1 MKRKMIIHDLSE
13 AEWSKLELDLE
24 NTIVI
29 PADGKYAP
37 CKGCFGCWLKTP
49 GKCVMKD
56 KLQNIATQIVSSDEL
71 IIISENCYGGYSSRV
86 KNVIDRSIATSLP
99 FFAFRNKQIHHARRY
114 PKKQIDLVVY
124 LYGDM
129 TEKENKLAEK
139 LITANGINAAYK
151 STKLHIVGKLEN
163 LKEMIS

>member
-13 AEWSKLELDLE
+13 DEWSKLELDLE
-24 NTIVI
+24 NTTVI

-56 KLQNIATQIVSSDEL
+56 KLQNIAAQIVSSDEL
-71 IIISENCYGGYSSRV
+71 IIVSENCYGGYSSRV

-129 TEKENKLAEK
+129 TEKEKKLAEK
-139 LITANGINAAYK
+139 LIVANGINAAYK

-163 LKEMIS
+163 LKEMIL

>member
-1 MKRKMIIHDLSE
+1 MKRRIIIHDLSE
-13 AEWSKLELDLE
+13 DEWSKLEFDLE

-129 TEKENKLAEK
+129 TEKEKKLAEK
-139 LITANGINAAYK
+139 LIVANGINAAYK

>member
-1 MKRKMIIHDLSE
+1 MKKRIVIHGLSE
-13 AEWSKLELDLE
+13 EQFNKLGLSLE
-24 NTIVI
+24 NSTVI
-29 PADGKYAP
+29 ASDGKYAP
-37 CKGCFGCWLKTP
+37 CRGCFGCWLKTP

-71 IIISENCYGGYSSRV
+71 MIISENCYGGYTSRV
-86 KNVIDRSIATSLP
+86 KNIIDRSIATSLP

-129 TEKENKLAEK
+129 TEKEKRLAEK
-139 LITANGINAAYK
+139 LVVDNGINAAYR

-163 LKEMIS
+163 LKEMIE

>member
-1 MKRKMIIHDLSE
+1 MKRRIIIHDLSE
-13 AEWSKLELDLE
+13 VEWSKLELDLE

-129 TEKENKLAEK
+129 TEKEKKLAEK
-139 LITANGINAAYK
+139 LIVANGINAAYK